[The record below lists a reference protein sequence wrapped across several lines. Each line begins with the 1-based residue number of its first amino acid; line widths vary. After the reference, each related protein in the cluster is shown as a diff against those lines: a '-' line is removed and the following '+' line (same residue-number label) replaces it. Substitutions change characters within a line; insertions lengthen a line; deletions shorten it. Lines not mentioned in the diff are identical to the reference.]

1 MYDQK
6 YHFNVSQFQNPI
18 FKIEEKTKT
27 SRIDEMKKYLLQN
40 PERYLTGQD
49 IVNMFHVIKITA
61 NRYIK
66 DVLKQDSNNYKM
78 IHVTVL
84 REHKNGNKQKNGL
97 MLLFILF
104 LMNNFCFFLNSSNI
118 LVVNII
124 HKIEDL

>member
-78 IHVTVL
+78 DSCYCIKRT
-84 REHKNGNKQKNGL
+84 
-97 MLLFILF
+97 
-104 LMNNFCFFLNSSNI
+104 
-118 LVVNII
+118 
-124 HKIEDL
+124 